1 MKLLIPKTLQQEDHA
16 HGDKEG
22 RGPWRSKTQFMEWG
36 RVMVLEK
43 HSLYHIQ
50 STHSGKL
57 TDLLHSQLITY
68 IKTL

>member
-36 RVMVLEK
+36 RVMELEK
-43 HSLYHIQ
+43 KIVCIAYKAHTIEN
-50 STHSGKL
+50 
-57 TDLLHSQLITY
+57 
-68 IKTL
+68 